1 MPTPGGPQEDDV
13 PSVRGT
19 LTAGEALERVL
30 GAQITLRNNRRL
42 QTAMR
47 SSRLPAAPTGG
58 IDPLRDIVSVDY
70 RAAQLLNENLNLIA
84 PAR

>member
-1 MPTPGGPQEDDV
+1 
-13 PSVRGT
+13 
-19 LTAGEALERVL
+19 VL